1 VKKIDKQEVIARL
14 GALKSN
20 AKAVLGIAVFLVI
33 FDGAVI
39 LRGQFL
45 TVGRMFASAKKMN
58 ADIRDAQDSQKFSST
73 NKDRVPVLEK
83 ELAEV
88 NKKIIK
94 DEELPKALETISK
107 FADRSSV
114 RIQQLRPLVDPAV
127 VKQQLQNSQESYLR
141 QKISLTVVSSFHNLG
156 TFVAL
161 LENSPIFFDIRQI
174 DIRVDEKEVNKQ
186 SVTILLEVVL
196 KKA

>member
-1 VKKIDKQEVIARL
+1 MKKIDKQEVIARL

>member
-1 VKKIDKQEVIARL
+1 MKKFDKQEIIASL
-14 GALKSN
+14 SALKNN

-33 FDGAVI
+33 FDGVVI

-45 TVGRMFASAKKMN
+45 GVGRMFVSAKKMN
-58 ADIRDAQDSQKFSST
+58 ADIQDAKESQKFSAT

-83 ELAEV
+83 DLAEV
-88 NKKIIK
+88 NKRIIK

-114 RIQQLRPLVDPAV
+114 RIQQLRPLVDLAV

-141 QKISLTVVSSFHNLG
+141 QKISLTVVSNFHSLG

-161 LENSPIFFDIRQI
+161 LENSPIFFDIRQL
-174 DIRVDEKEVNKQ
+174 DIRIDEKEVNKQ
-186 SVTILLEVVL
+186 LVTILLEVVL

>member
-1 VKKIDKQEVIARL
+1 MIKIDKQEIAVRL
-14 GALKSN
+14 GALKNN
-20 AKAVLGIAVFLVI
+20 AKAVLGIAVFLLI
-33 FDGAVI
+33 IDGAVI

-45 TVGRMFASAKKMN
+45 GVGRMFASAKKLN
-58 ADIRDAQDSQKFSST
+58 ADIKDAQGAQKFSMT

-83 ELAEV
+83 EFAEV

-94 DEELPKALETISK
+94 DEELPKALEIISK
-107 FADRSSV
+107 LAERSSV
-114 RIQQLRPLVDPAV
+114 RIQQLRPLVDPAI
-127 VKQQLQNSQESYLR
+127 VKQQLQNSTATYLR
-141 QKISLTVVSSFHNLG
+141 QKISLTVVTSFHNLG

-161 LENSPIFFDIRQI
+161 LENSSIFFDIRQI

-186 SVTILLEVVL
+186 SVTILLEVVV

>member
-1 VKKIDKQEVIARL
+1 VIKIDKQEIAVRL
-14 GALKSN
+14 GALKNN
-20 AKAVLGIAVFLVI
+20 AKAVLGIAVFLLI
-33 FDGAVI
+33 IDGAVI

-45 TVGRMFASAKKMN
+45 GVGRMFASAKKLN
-58 ADIRDAQDSQKFSST
+58 ADIKDAQGAQKFSMT

-83 ELAEV
+83 EFAEV

-94 DEELPKALETISK
+94 DEELPKALEIISK
-107 FADRSSV
+107 LAERSSV
-114 RIQQLRPLVDPAV
+114 RIQQLRPLVDPAI
-127 VKQQLQNSQESYLR
+127 VKQQLQNSTATYLR
-141 QKISLTVVSSFHNLG
+141 QKISLTVVTSFHNLG

-161 LENSPIFFDIRQI
+161 LENSSIFFDIRQI

-186 SVTILLEVVL
+186 SVTILLEVVV